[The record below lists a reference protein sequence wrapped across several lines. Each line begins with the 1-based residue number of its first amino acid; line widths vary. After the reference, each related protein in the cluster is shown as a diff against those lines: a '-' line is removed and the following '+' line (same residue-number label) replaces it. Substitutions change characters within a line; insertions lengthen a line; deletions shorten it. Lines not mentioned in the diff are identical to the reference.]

1 MVAVYTFISVL
12 IVSSVSLIG
21 VVFLSIQGP
30 KLQKAL
36 LFLVSFAVGGLLGD
50 AFIHLIPQ
58 AYAKLD
64 DSLTTALLILGGVML
79 FFALEKFIRWRHC
92 HVPTSEQ
99 HIHPVATLNLVGDS
113 VHNLIDGML
122 IGASYV
128 AGPDGVNLP
137 LGITTTLAVLLH
149 EIPQEIGD
157 FSILVH
163 AGFSKKKALQ
173 FNFFTALTALVGAGI
188 SLLVGT
194 QMGNYASFMLPI
206 TAGGF
211 IYIAGTDLIPTLHD
225 QSDNLSV
232 SFLQFAA
239 ILAGIGLMSL
249 LRLVE

>member
-1 MVAVYTFISVL
+1 MVAAYAFLSVF
-12 IVSSVSLIG
+12 IVSLVSLIG
-21 VVFLSIQGP
+21 VIFLSFQGP

-36 LFLVSFAVGGLLGD
+36 LFLVSFAVGGLIGD
-50 AFIHLIPQ
+50 AFIHLVPQ
-58 AYAKLD
+58 AYAELGD
-64 DSLTTALLILGGVML
+64 TLTTALLIMGGVML

-99 HIHPVATLNLVGDS
+99 HVHPVATLNLVGDG

-122 IGASYV
+122 IGASYM
-128 AGPDGVNLP
+128 VNIP

-163 AGFSKKKALQ
+163 AGFSTKKALL
-173 FNFFTALTALVGAGI
+173 FNFLTALTSLVGAGI
-188 SLLVGT
+188 SLLIGT
-194 QMGNYASFMLPI
+194 RLGNYSSVMLAV

-211 IYIAGTDLIPTLHD
+211 IYIAGSDLIPELHD

-232 SFLQFAA
+232 SILQFFA
-239 ILAGIGLMSL
+239 IVGGIGLMSL
-249 LRLVE
+249 LLLVE

>member
-1 MVAVYTFISVL
+1 MVVALYTIISVL

-21 VVFLSIQGP
+21 VVFLSMQGP

-36 LFLVSFAVGGLLGD
+36 LFLVSFAVGALLGD

-58 AYAKLD
+58 AYEKLNNNL
-64 DSLTTALLILGGVML
+64 LTAVFVLSGVML

-92 HVPTSEQ
+92 HIPTSEQ

-113 VHNLIDGML
+113 VHNFIDGLL
-122 IGASYV
+122 IGASYLV
-128 AGPDGVNLP
+128 SVPI
-137 LGITTTLAVLLH
+137 GITTTLAVLLH

-163 AGFSKKKALQ
+163 AGFTMKKALL
-173 FNFFTALTALVGAGI
+173 FNFLTALTALLGAII
-188 SLLVGT
+188 SLLIKKSLGDQYST
-194 QMGNYASFMLPI
+194 IMLAI

-211 IYIAGTDLIPTLHD
+211 IYIAGTDLIPELHD

-232 SFLQFAA
+232 SILQFFA
-239 ILAGIGLMSL
+239 IVSGIGLMSL
-249 LRLVE
+249 LLLVE